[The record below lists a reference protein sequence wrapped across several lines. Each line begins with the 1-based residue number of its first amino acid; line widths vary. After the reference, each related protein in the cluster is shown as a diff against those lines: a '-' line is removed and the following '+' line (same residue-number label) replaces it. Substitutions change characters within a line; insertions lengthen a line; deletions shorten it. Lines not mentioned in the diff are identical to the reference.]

1 MGGKVGNV
9 GSSPAGASQ
18 ATQVNNNQQQQPATT
33 QKPAEPAEKPVVKA
47 DAQTEADLKSEKGME
62 GAARQAQ
69 LQQAAPNMPDTLD
82 AAKKAGLKKDEV
94 QNLEHHLNKMTPKE
108 REQELRFLNGNVLGK
123 PCADRG
129 LRTYSELQQLKAL
142 NPSRLSGE
150 TVRTLTR
157 GVAEPRTNASQGREG
172 IMGQQQAVDAAKT
185 MMRMPQGEFDRL
197 KTTLAQAG
205 QKDGK
210 PVPGA
215 DPYAERALILK
226 SVAARDDELQSPNAT
241 DRYLQSVNKP
251 GKPMEE
257 IQKYADEIRGTPRE
271 KLIAQST
278 VLDADGKTP
287 NALQQRYHDSCA
299 PTVSQMARA
308 EADPIYAK
316 KLHEE
321 AVYSGDPDTSIAK
334 EQKQL
339 LEDHGGKAVPV
350 TQESKGSGSLGLDTA
365 PMEKML
371 NEHAGPA
378 TNHTYK
384 ATEVDSG
391 IGAPDMKRKVAL
403 NKIEERLKSG
413 VDVPVGVKWNNQPGG
428 HIFLMSDVRGRG
440 PSQEFLVTNPKTGE
454 SSWVKRHEIE
464 TGNAKFSPTGD
475 ATGDLNMYMQ

>member
-1 MGGKVGNV
+1 MGDVGKVGTT
-9 GSSPAGASQ
+9 PAGAPQ
-18 ATQVNNNQQQQPATT
+18 TTQVNNNQQQQQPAPI
-33 QKPAEPAEKPVVKA
+33 QKTEPAEKPVVKA
-47 DAQTEADLKSEKGME
+47 DARTEADLKTEKGIE
-62 GAARQAQ
+62 GTAKQVQ
-69 LQQAAPNMPDTLD
+69 IQQAAPNMPDTLD
-82 AAKKAGLKKDEV
+82 AAKKAGLKKEEV
-94 QNLEHHLNKMTPKE
+94 QNLEYTLKKMTPKE
-108 REQELRFLNGNVLGK
+108 REQELRFLNGNVLGQ

-129 LRTYSELQQLKAL
+129 LRTYNELQQLKAA

-157 GVAEPRTNASQGREG
+157 GVAEPRTNVSQGREG

-226 SVAARDDELQSPNAT
+226 SVAARDEELQSPNAT

-251 GKPMEE
+251 GKSMEE

-271 KLIAQST
+271 KLIAQSS
-278 VLDADGKTP
+278 VLDVDGKTP
-287 NALQQRYHDSCA
+287 SGMLQRYHDSCA

-321 AVYSGDPDTSIAK
+321 AVYSGDPDSSIAK

-350 TQESKGSGSLGLDTA
+350 TGPSKGSEGLDTA
-365 PMEKML
+365 PMEQML

-384 ATEVDSG
+384 AVEVENG
-391 IGAPDMKRKVAL
+391 ISSPDMKRRMAL
-403 NKIEERLKSG
+403 NKIEENLKSG
-413 VDVPVGVKWNNQPGG
+413 VDVPIGVKWKNQPGG
-428 HIFLMSDVRGRG
+428 HIFLMSDVRGKGRD
-440 PSQEFLVTNPKTGE
+440 QEFLVSNPKTGE
-454 SSWVKRHEIE
+454 SSWVKRSEIE
-464 TGNAKFSPTGD
+464 AGNAKFGPTGN